1 MRIIAIST
9 PRVTDDD
16 VPIIRHLLDRG
27 IDAVHLR
34 KPESD
39 IDAVRRLLENLSAEH
54 RSRIV
59 IHNYPELYDEF
70 SLRGIHTNRNMPSYP
85 EGYRGLRSRSCHSF
99 EEVVKYKDA
108 YDYLFLSPIFDSIS
122 KEGYR
127 SAFSPEELLA
137 ASNEGIIDDKVIA
150 LGGVTLDKIAYL
162 AGLHFGGVAMVGA
175 IYNLDITHFL
185 LKFPIG

>member
-39 IDAVRRLLENLSAEH
+39 IDAVRRLLETLSAEY

-70 SLRGIHTNRNMPSYP
+70 SLRGIHTNRNVPSYP

-150 LGGVTLDKIAYL
+150 LGGVTLDKIAYI

-175 IYNLDITHFL
+175 IYNLDTLNSISFQR
-185 LKFPIG
+185 